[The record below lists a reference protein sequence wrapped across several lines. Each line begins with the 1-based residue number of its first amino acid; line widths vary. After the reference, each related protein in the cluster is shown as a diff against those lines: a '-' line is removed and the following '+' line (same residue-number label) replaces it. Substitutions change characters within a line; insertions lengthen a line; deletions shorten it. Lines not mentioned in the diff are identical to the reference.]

1 MSEVVLKESIPKYG
15 EYADGKLWFS
25 RKGSMVTI
33 GLTTMA
39 TEEVG
44 EITSIELPDEG
55 DAFDKGDITV
65 TIDGNLGNIEVT
77 TPAAGVINEVN
88 AAIKDESNIVTED
101 PLEEGWLVKIEIED
115 TSDLKEFAN
124 IID

>member
-1 MSEVVLKESIPKYG
+1 MTEGILKESVPKYG

-25 RKGSMVTI
+25 RRGSIVTI
-33 GLTTMA
+33 GLTTQA

-44 EITSIELPDEG
+44 EITSIELPDE
-55 DAFDKGDITV
+55 DDTFDKGDIAV

-77 TPAAGVINEVN
+77 TPAAGVIKEVN
-88 AAIKDESNIVTED
+88 ASIKDEANIVTED
-101 PLEEGWLVKIEIED
+101 PLEEGWLVKLEIED